1 MVNKISFIA
10 FFILSIY
17 ITVPGQ
23 NILVKAS
30 VESSEYQVGDFITYT
45 ITVNHP
51 NNINIT
57 IPTFK
62 DSLKG
67 VELLKSEP
75 VVNQEKGGN
84 TVSTYNYIIS
94 KYDSGDVHIPSIP
107 VIYQQKG
114 NQGKESILTNPVF
127 FLVRTLNVNPQ
138 DDIKD
143 VKGPIKIPLD
153 WKIILLYILIGLVII
168 AAGVY
173 GYLYYKKKRAQRLG
187 IIEEIIREPEE
198 VALEALFLLE
208 DKKLWQQG
216 FVKQYHSEITEI
228 IRRYFEGR
236 FKVPALEI
244 TTYELLTELEKVP
257 KAKHIIN
264 ITTDFLN
271 NADLVKFAKFVPM
284 SKVNEEMMK
293 QAYEIVNT
301 TIPLTE
307 QEEKPQVIQEV
318 LDVH

>member
-75 VVNQEKGGN
+75 VVIQEKDGN
-84 TVSTYNYIIS
+84 AVSTYNYIIS